1 MTFEPT
7 VLVTSQTAA
16 EIHLAGEVD
25 EVFASTQEGLRSRI
39 VESIRLMA
47 ASAGEPVTATVVD
60 GATRWALVVSPDG
73 SFTEATASATE
84 VVAEPVS
91 AAAPAAAPVAPL
103 SAVPVAAGA
112 AGAAAVHG

>member
-39 VESIRLMA
+39 VESI
-47 ASAGEPVTATVVD
+47 G
-60 GATRWALVVSPDG
+60 
-73 SFTEATASATE
+73 
-84 VVAEPVS
+84 
-91 AAAPAAAPVAPL
+91 
-103 SAVPVAAGA
+103 
-112 AGAAAVHG
+112 